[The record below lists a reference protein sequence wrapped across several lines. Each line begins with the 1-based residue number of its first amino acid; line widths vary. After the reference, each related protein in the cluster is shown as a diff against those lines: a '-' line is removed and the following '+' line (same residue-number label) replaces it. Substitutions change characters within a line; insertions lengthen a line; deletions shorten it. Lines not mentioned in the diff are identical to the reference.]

1 MSENVVLDKIGL
13 TAKAVLPKDA
23 KVILFGSRARGD
35 ARADSDWDLLII
47 LNKVNRDIDD
57 INNYACPFMELGY
70 EINQEINNRLA
81 SKSTLK
87 DVEGPLENGQ
97 TAILDFCGKLNGI
110 AFKGGTATDYQL
122 EIGSHTFVAGFE
134 EQMVG
139 MKKKQ

>member
-47 LNKVNRDIDD
+47 LNKVNRDVDD

-70 EINQEINNRLA
+70 EINLEINPIVYTTHEWAQR
-81 SKSTLK
+81 KST
-87 DVEGPLENGQ
+87 VFRHFIEQEGIEL
-97 TAILDFCGKLNGI
+97 C
-110 AFKGGTATDYQL
+110 
-122 EIGSHTFVAGFE
+122 H
-134 EQMVG
+134 
-139 MKKKQ
+139 